1 MFLIMKKIIIFVF
14 VLLSSFNNVFAAGTT
29 PTPDVDS
36 VITDYECLRRILVEP
51 TIMVNGHPICNRTCL
66 ESIIESDS
74 YCQYGYEDMLGGS
87 WIGDDLNIP
96 LNIGPV
102 DAAFIYIRAALY
114 AVMGAV
120 ALAVVLYGLYGW
132 YQHAMSE
139 GKPDKLELVRKIYTN
154 AIIGAII
161 VVASFLVVQI
171 LATFF
176 GVTSS
181 LFEIDFIPKSGYTVE
196 VREKD
201 VGRVCF
207 EKQVDKSAEGGSYT
221 CVDGKWQ

>member
-1 MFLIMKKIIIFVF
+1 MKKIILFVLI
-14 VLLSSFNNVFAAGTT
+14 LLSSVSNIYATGAD
-29 PTPDVDS
+29 PTPDPNE
-36 VITDYECLRRILVEP
+36 VILDYECARRIIVEP
-51 TIMVNGHPICNRTCL
+51 SIMVDGHPICNRTCIRSIV
-66 ESIIESDS
+66 ESGSYCVWGSDS
-74 YCQYGYEDMLGGS
+74 TEAGS
-87 WIGDDLNIP
+87 WGGDDLNIP

>member
-1 MFLIMKKIIIFVF
+1 MFLNMKKTIFLLIL
-14 VLLSSFNNVFAAGTT
+14 LLSPIFFVSAAGTT
-29 PTPDVDS
+29 PTVDPNE
-36 VITDYECLRRILVEP
+36 VITDYECARRIIVEP
-51 TIMVNGHPICNRTCL
+51 SIMVDGHPICNRTCL
-66 ESIIESDS
+66 RTIVDSGS
-74 YCQYGYEDMLGGS
+74 YCVWGSDTSVGGN
-87 WIGDDLNIP
+87 WDGDDLNIP

-154 AIIGAII
+154 AIIGAVI
-161 VVASFLVVQI
+161 VIASFLVVQI

-176 GVTSS
+176 GVTTS

-207 EKQVDKSAEGGSYT
+207 EKQVDKSSEGGMHT
-221 CVDGKWQ
+221 CVDGKWE

>member
-1 MFLIMKKIIIFVF
+1 MKKIFLLITLILFSLPIPIVGAFEPTEEVEDPVIID
-14 VLLSSFNNVFAAGTT
+14 N
-29 PTPDVDS
+29 
-36 VITDYECLRRILVEP
+36 ECVKRILVEP
-51 TIMVNGHPICNRTCL
+51 SIMVEGHPICNRTCL
-66 ESIIESDS
+66 ESIVLSGY
-74 YCQYGYEDMLGGS
+74 YCLWGS
-87 WIGDDLNIP
+87 ETSRGLSWDGNDLNVP

-114 AVMGAV
+114 AVMGAISI
-120 ALAVVLYGLYGW
+120 AVVLYGLYGW

-154 AIIGAII
+154 AIIGAVI
-161 VVASFLVVQI
+161 VIASFLVVQL

-181 LFEIDFIPKSGYTVE
+181 LFEIDFIPKSGYMVE

-201 VGRVCF
+201 IGRVCF
-207 EKQVDKSAEGGSYT
+207 EKQEDKSSEGGT
-221 CVDGKWQ
+221 HLCVDGKWQ

>member
-1 MFLIMKKIIIFVF
+1 MLI
-14 VLLSSFNNVFAAGTT
+14 LLSSVSNIYATGAD
-29 PTPDVDS
+29 PTPDPNE
-36 VITDYECLRRILVEP
+36 VILDYECARRIIVEP
-51 TIMVNGHPICNRTCL
+51 SIMVDGHPICNRTCIRSIV
-66 ESIIESDS
+66 ESGSYCVWGSDS
-74 YCQYGYEDMLGGS
+74 TEAGS
-87 WIGDDLNIP
+87 WGGDDLNIP